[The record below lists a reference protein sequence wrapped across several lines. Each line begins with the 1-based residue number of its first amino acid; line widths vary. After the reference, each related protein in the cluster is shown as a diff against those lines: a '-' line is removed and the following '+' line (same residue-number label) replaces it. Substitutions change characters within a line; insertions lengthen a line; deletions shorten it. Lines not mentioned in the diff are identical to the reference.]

1 MNHLSS
7 FCERSEQNILKYM
20 CGICGIISLSN
31 QPLSSDILQKIGR
44 MNDALAH
51 RGPDDAGIWH
61 NDLVALGH
69 RRLSIIDLS
78 AAGHQPMLSPDKQTV
93 IAFNGEIYN
102 YQDLKKQTPQYDYQG
117 NSDTETLLAVYQK
130 EGKSML
136 NKLNG
141 MFAFAI
147 WDESAKRVLIARD
160 HLGIKP
166 LYYFI
171 HNDYVVFA
179 SEIRALLASDLV
191 PRRLNK
197 NALGEYLR
205 YQTVYAPNTLVHG
218 VSMLMPGHS
227 IEIQNGKIKIESY
240 WTFEEEAQISD
251 TKSQSVTPFSDVK
264 GQTLNYQKAVRE
276 TLRESVD
283 RQMMSD
289 VPFGAFLS
297 GGIDSSVVVGLMREV
312 TSGDID
318 TFTISFAEKK
328 FDESP
333 YARAISDRFKTKH
346 HEIKLSPDD
355 FLESLPDA
363 LNALDHPSGDAVN
376 TFVVA
381 KATKREGIKM
391 ALSGLGGDE
400 LFGGYPIFKQSER
413 LQKLGF
419 LNHIPQVVRHSAGQL
434 LKKMTPSVQSQ
445 KIASVLSLDTISPT
459 TAYPIFREVL
469 NTEQRQTLLK
479 NGYANPQ
486 NPLQHSIPIS
496 KYPNT
501 QISQYPNIPLYSQ
514 VSISEMSGY
523 MQNVLLRDSDQMS
536 MAHALELRVPLL
548 DVELVKLVLKMP
560 DAVKKGVGSK
570 PLLVAAVSDL
580 LPPSL
585 FDRPKMGFLLP
596 FEGWMRNELRDF
608 CTTYLTYLADRP
620 EFHGIAIKEL
630 WQSFLAGEKGVSWSR
645 LWTLVALAHWLKKNN
660 LD

>member
-1 MNHLSS
+1 
-7 FCERSEQNILKYM
+7 M

-31 QPLSSDILQKIGR
+31 QPLSAGIVQKIGQ

-51 RGPDDAGIWH
+51 RGPDDAGVWH
-61 NDLVALGH
+61 NTSVALAQ
-69 RRLSIIDLS
+69 RRLSIMDLS
-78 AAGHQPMLSPDKQTV
+78 AAGHQPMLSPDKRTV
-93 IAFNGEIYN
+93 ITFNGEIYN
-102 YQDLKKQTPQYDYQG
+102 YQDLKKQTPQYNYQG
-117 NSDTETLLAVYQK
+117 NSDTETLLAAYQK
-130 EGKSML
+130 EGKAML

-147 WDESAKRVLIARD
+147 WDASNERLLIARD

-166 LYYFI
+166 LYYFFHKEYLI
-171 HNDYVVFA
+171 FA
-179 SEIRALLASDLV
+179 SEIRALLASELV

-197 NALGEYLR
+197 HALGDYLR
-205 YQTVYAPNTLVHG
+205 YQTVYAPNTLVEG
-218 VSMLMPGHS
+218 VSMLMPGHF
-227 IEIQNGKIKIESY
+227 IEVQNGKINIESY
-240 WTFEEEAQISD
+240 WTLEEESQISH
-251 TKSQSVTPFSDVK
+251 TKSQAVAPPSNFK
-264 GQTLNYQKAVRE
+264 LQTLNHQKEVRQ
-276 TLRESVD
+276 TLREAVD

-318 TFTISFAEKK
+318 TFTISFDEKK

-333 YARAISDRFKTKH
+333 YARAIAERFNTKH
-346 HEIKLSPDD
+346 HEIKLSPND

-445 KIASVLSLDTISPT
+445 KIAAVLSLNTINPN

-469 NTEQRQTLLK
+469 NAEQRQTLLK
-479 NGYANPQ
+479 NGYANTE
-486 NPLQHSIPIS
+486 NPLPHSIPIS
-496 KYPNT
+496 
-501 QISQYPNIPLYSQ
+501 QYQNIPLYSQ

-548 DVELVKLVLKMP
+548 DVELVKLVLRMP

-580 LPPSL
+580 LPASL

-596 FEGWMRNELRDF
+596 FEGWMRNELREF
-608 CTTYLTYLADRP
+608 CTTHLTYLANRP
-620 EFHGIAIKEL
+620 EFHSIVIKEL
-630 WQSFLAGEKGVSWSR
+630 WQAFLAGQKGVSWSR
-645 LWTLVALAHWLKKNN
+645 LWTLVALAHWLKKNK